1 MRIGKEQIRENRK
14 DGKYRDEKETSGEKD
29 VYVDKQLLR

>member
-1 MRIGKEQIRENRK
+1 MGKERIRENRK
-14 DGKYRDEKETSGEKD
+14 ESKYRDEEEASGEKD